1 MFKSQIKI
9 PLKPS
14 LDLCNILQNL
24 NDSLS
29 QILPFTLPKIIH
41 VQFIEENV
49 DIILKHYKLLLKE
62 NMNQKQAIQLLF
74 DVRFLTTFCIPRE
87 NVQLISCS
95 QEICDNLRS
104 RIDPFDLDV
113 FYSYIQTNVKR
124 AVVQSQVDFSF

>member
-1 MFKSQIKI
+1 MK
-9 PLKPS
+9 LS
-14 LDLCNILQNL
+14 LGLHTILQYL

-29 QILPFTLPKIIH
+29 QILPFTLPKTIH

-49 DIILKHYKLLLKE
+49 RIILKHYRTM
-62 NMNQKQAIQLLF
+62 MNGNICQKQAIQFLF
-74 DVRFLTTFCIPRE
+74 DLRFLTIFCIPRE

-113 FYSYIQTNVKR
+113 FYSYIQNNVKR
-124 AVVQSQVDFSF
+124 AVVQSQVNLT